1 MKEIIITAARIK
13 IELRTLLICFSIGF
27 IANIGAIIFY
37 KTVWTEI
44 LTSIP
49 YIFIFTLVL
58 YGLYTIIRIIL
69 FLVKKAL
76 SKRHSQS

>member
-1 MKEIIITAARIK
+1 MKEIIITGDRIK
-13 IELRTLLICFSIGF
+13 KELRTVLVCFLIGF

-58 YGLYTIIRIIL
+58 YCLWTIIRIII
-69 FLVKKAL
+69 FFIFSKIIR
-76 SKRHSQS
+76 KRH